1 MAQVSIT
8 QAAKLVG
15 KARSYLYTGY
25 IKTGKLTVGTDDEGK
40 KCIDTEELIRV
51 FGRLKGQDVE
61 DANNGSIEDRSEHR
75 TKTSE
80 DTFKVLLEEKERYIA
95 LLSNEL
101 EQSRQ
106 REQWLKEQW
115 EAATKLLPGN
125 SEKKGFWARL
135 LGK

>member
-25 IKTGKLTVGTDDEGK
+25 IKTGKITVGTDNEGK
-40 KCIDTEELIRV
+40 RYIDTEELIRV
-51 FGRLKGQDVE
+51 FGRLKGQDGE
-61 DANNGSIEDRSEHR
+61 DVSFGAAEDRNGHR
-75 TKTSE
+75 TNTSD
-80 DTFKVLLEEKERYIA
+80 DTFKALLEEKERHIA